1 MPTTTTP
8 GPWHVAMLEWRAQ
21 WRLGL
26 AALIGT
32 GVCFSVWPSVS
43 SLFVAPLQ
51 ETFGWSRGEIA
62 LAHNASLAAA
72 VVSPVLGRLIDRA
85 GVRPVLLGG
94 LCLTSIAY
102 FLLAALQGPL
112 PVYYVLYTVLCLVGA
127 TTTGLTFTRVVSGAF
142 VGSRGLALAIT
153 RSGLA
158 LSGALLPPVV
168 FAIIATYGWRM
179 GFVALG
185 TLVLLLALPSAWLWI
200 RGSSLAPVVTPC
212 DVAKPRASLI
222 SLLRNHKV
230 LLICVAS
237 ALNYAPIVALLSQIQ
252 PLLVGKGLGAAE
264 AAALIGLIGVS
275 ALLGALLTGML
286 VDRIWAPLVACV
298 FTLGPAIGC
307 LMLLPESIE
316 LWVAI
321 VALVLLGLGQGAE
334 IDVVA
339 FMIARYFGLRSYAS
353 IYGLSVFFIATMV
366 ALGGSLIGLSYDYF
380 GDYDAALLVAACS
393 FVISACSY
401 LAMGRYPR
409 VEFDPMAA
417 DTTATDASLRTDPQA

>member
-1 MPTTTTP
+1 MTSTHS
-8 GPWHVAMLEWRAQ
+8 PWRVALLEWRAQ

-51 ETFGWSRGEIA
+51 EAFGWSRGEIA

-72 VVSPVLGRLIDRA
+72 FVSPVLGRLIDRV
-85 GVRPVLLGG
+85 GVRPVLLSG
-94 LCLTSIAY
+94 LLLTAMAY
-102 FLLAALQGPL
+102 FLLAALRGPL
-112 PVYYVLYTVLCLVGA
+112 PMYYLLYTVLCLVGA

-142 VGSRGLALAIT
+142 VGSRGLALAVT

-158 LSGALLPPVV
+158 LSGALLPPMV

-185 TLVLLLALPSAWLWI
+185 ALVLLLALPVAWLWI
-200 RGSSLAPVVTPC
+200 RGASLAPVVA
-212 DVAKPRASLI
+212 DGGAHKPRSSLI
-222 SLLRNHKV
+222 GLLRNHKV

-237 ALNYAPIVALLSQIQ
+237 ALNYAPIVALLSQFQ
-252 PLLVGKGLGAAE
+252 PLLVSKGLGAAE
-264 AAALIGLIGVS
+264 AAALIGLVGVS
-275 ALLGALLTGML
+275 ALVGALLTGML
-286 VDRIWAPLVACV
+286 VDRIWAPLVACI
-298 FTLGPAIGC
+298 FTLGPALGC

-316 LWVAI
+316 LYVAI
-321 VALVLLGLGQGAE
+321 VALILLGLGQGAE

-339 FMIARYFGLRSYAS
+339 FMIARYFGMRSYAS
-353 IYGLSVFFIATMV
+353 IYGLSVFFIAAMV
-366 ALGGSLIGLSYDYF
+366 ALGGSLIGLAYDYF
-380 GDYDAALLVAACS
+380 GDYDIALLVAASC
-393 FVISACSY
+393 FVISAFSY

-409 VEFDPMAA
+409 IELAA
-417 DTTATDASLRTDPQA
+417 DDTAAVVASLRAEPST

>member
-1 MPTTTTP
+1 MIPTATP
-8 GPWHVAMLEWRAQ
+8 SQWRVALLEWRVQ

-51 ETFGWSRGEIA
+51 EAFGWSRGEIA

-72 VVSPVLGRLIDRA
+72 LISPVLGRLIDRL

-94 LCLTSIAY
+94 LLLTAIAY
-102 FLLAALQGPL
+102 VLLAALRGPL
-112 PVYYVLYTVLCLVGA
+112 PVYYLLYTVLCLVGT

-142 VGSRGLALAIT
+142 MGSRGLALAIT

-168 FAIIATYGWRM
+168 FAVISTYGWRM

-185 TLVLLLALPSAWLWI
+185 ALVLLLALPSAWLWI
-200 RGSSLAPVVTPC
+200 RGSSLAPVTNHS
-212 DVAKPRASLI
+212 DARKPQASLV

-237 ALNYAPIVALLSQIQ
+237 ALNYAPIVALLSQFQ
-252 PLLVGKGLGAAE
+252 PLLVGKGLVAAD
-264 AAALIGLIGVS
+264 AAALIGLVGVA
-275 ALLGALLTGML
+275 ALVGALLTGVL

-298 FTLGPAIGC
+298 FTLGPALGC
-307 LMLLPESIE
+307 LLLMSDSIE
-316 LWVAI
+316 LWVVI
-321 VALVLLGLGQGAE
+321 VAIVLLGLGQGAE

-339 FMIARYFGLRSYAS
+339 FMIARYFGLRCYAS
-353 IYGLSVFFIATMV
+353 IYGLSVFCIAAMV
-366 ALGGSLIGLSYDYF
+366 ALGGSLVGLSYDYF
-380 GDYDAALLVAACS
+380 GDYDVALIVAACC
-393 FVISACSY
+393 FVVSAFSY

-409 VEFDPMAA
+409 IEVDPVQA
-417 DTTATDASLRTDPQA
+417 DTEVIRLSPRVEPSA

>member
-1 MPTTTTP
+1 MTPTNTP
-8 GPWHVAMLEWRAQ
+8 SPWRIALLEWRAQ

-26 AALIGT
+26 AAMIGT
-32 GVCFSVWPSVS
+32 GLCFSVWPSVS
-43 SLFVAPLQ
+43 SLFVTPLQ

-72 VVSPVLGRLIDRA
+72 LVSPVLGRLIDRV

-94 LCLTSIAY
+94 LLLTAIAY
-102 FLLAALQGPL
+102 FLLAALRGAL
-112 PVYYVLYTVLCLVGA
+112 PVYYLLYTVLCLVGA

-158 LSGALLPPVV
+158 LSGALLPPTV
-168 FAIIATYGWRM
+168 FAIISTYGWRM

-185 TLVLLLALPSAWLWI
+185 ALVLLLALPIAWLWI
-200 RGSSLAPVVTPC
+200 RG
-212 DVAKPRASLI
+212 ASLTPVAADGDV
-222 SLLRNHKV
+222 SKPQNSLFGLLRNHKV

-252 PLLVGKGLGAAE
+252 PLLVGKGLEAAE

-275 ALLGALLTGML
+275 ALVGALFTGML

-298 FTLGPAIGC
+298 FTLGPALGC

-353 IYGLSVFFIATMV
+353 IYGLSVFFIASMV

-380 GDYDAALLVAACS
+380 GDYNIALLVAASC
-393 FVISACSY
+393 FVISAFSY

-409 VEFDPMAA
+409 VELAPAA
-417 DTTATDASLRTDPQA
+417 DDTASTDALSRAEPST

>member
-1 MPTTTTP
+1 MTSTHTP
-8 GPWHVAMLEWRAQ
+8 DLWRIALLEWRAQ

-32 GVCFSVWPSVS
+32 GLCFSVWPSVS

-51 ETFGWSRGEIA
+51 EAFGWSRGEIA
-62 LAHNASLAAA
+62 IAHNASLVAAF
-72 VVSPVLGRLIDRA
+72 VSPMLGRLIDRI

-94 LCLTSIAY
+94 LLLTTIAY
-102 FLLAALQGPL
+102 FLLAALRGPL
-112 PVYYVLYTVLCLVGA
+112 PVYYLFYTVLCLVGT

-142 VGSRGLALAIT
+142 VGSRGMALAIT

-158 LSGALLPPVV
+158 LSGALLPPTV
-168 FAIIATYGWRM
+168 FAIISTYGWRV

-185 TLVLLLALPSAWLWI
+185 VLVLLLALPSAWLWI
-200 RGSSLAPVVTPC
+200 RGASLAPVATDS
-212 DVAKPRASLI
+212 DVHKPQSSLI
-222 SLLRNHKV
+222 GLLRNHKV
-230 LLICVAS
+230 LFICVAS
-237 ALNYAPIVALLSQIQ
+237 ALNYAPIVALLSQFQ
-252 PLLVGKGLGAAE
+252 PLLVGKGLGASE
-264 AAALIGLIGVS
+264 AAALIGLVGVS
-275 ALLGALLTGML
+275 ALVGALLTGML

-298 FTLGPAIGC
+298 FTLGPALGC

-321 VALVLLGLGQGAE
+321 VALILLGLGQGAE

-353 IYGLSVFFIATMV
+353 IYGLSVFFIAAMV

-380 GDYDAALLVAACS
+380 GDYDMALLVAASC
-393 FVISACSY
+393 FVISAFSY
-401 LAMGRYPR
+401 LAMGRYPQL
-409 VEFDPMAA
+409 A
-417 DTTATDASLRTDPQA
+417 DTAVQAEGELVQPPRAEPST